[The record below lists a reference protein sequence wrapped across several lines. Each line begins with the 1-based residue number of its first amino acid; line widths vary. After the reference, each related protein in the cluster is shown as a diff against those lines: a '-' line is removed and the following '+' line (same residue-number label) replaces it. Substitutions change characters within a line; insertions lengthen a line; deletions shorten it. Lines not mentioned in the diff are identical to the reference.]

1 MTKKTHA
8 FENPLKAN
16 CNVSRN
22 VPAQNPVIDSSETNR
37 MLQLPV
43 VKNFAPIMSRKL
55 PFRYSNKLTSKL
67 QRTAN
72 EYAAKRRIYERPDQ
86 QKYTLSG
93 HTEFC
98 KADGTT

>member
-16 CNVSRN
+16 CNASRN

-43 VKNFAPIMSRKL
+43 VKNFAPIMSSCRL
-55 PFRYSNKLTSKL
+55 DSNKLTSKL

-98 KADGTT
+98 KADRTT